1 MKIRENNATKNHD
14 ATREAAILQNVDLVN
29 NLAKRLQRRL
39 PPCVTFDDLRSAGM
53 IGLIEAID
61 RFDASRGLELR
72 NFAQHRISGAML
84 DFLRAEDPLS
94 RAERRRLRD
103 SGSTATGPVTVS
115 LDQMPS
121 RLWSRMVGIH
131 DHAAEASLLRSEL
144 REMRQ
149 CLSAREDR
157 VIALLFES
165 GWRNSQVAAVLKVN
179 ESRVSQIK
187 QRALM
192 KLRRYFEP
200 ATVAR
205 AA

>member
-1 MKIRENNATKNHD
+1 MKIRENNATKKHD

-72 NFAQHRISGAML
+72 TFAQHRISGAML

-94 RAERRRLRD
+94 RAERRRLRE

-115 LDQMPS
+115 LDEMPS

-157 VIALLFES
+157 VIALLSES

-187 QRALM
+187 RRALM